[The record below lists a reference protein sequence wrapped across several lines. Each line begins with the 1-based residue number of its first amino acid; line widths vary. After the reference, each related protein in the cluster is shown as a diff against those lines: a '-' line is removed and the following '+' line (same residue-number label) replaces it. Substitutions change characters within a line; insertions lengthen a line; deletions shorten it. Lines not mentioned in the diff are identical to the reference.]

1 MLWIDWE
8 GLSSVLECWSTVV
21 RRIWTLTCLSLAVFV
36 PPPQS
41 THLKN
46 ALCALAT
53 SLWSNLV
60 PQASN
65 WLGITHSTGRLCNYE
80 YTCLTLERAKTYNIL
95 DAEVAQVVEQRT
107 ENPRVSGSTPL
118 LGTTHEVIDW
128 NYIDSR
134 LLFAKGRP
142 PRRESGPRE
151 WVRRSGGMVDA
162 TVSKT
167 VGGQPPCRFESDL
180 RHQGLE
186 IQAGISAGL
195 CSGSTEDFG
204 SFSPGSNPGP
214 AAN

>member
-1 MLWIDWE
+1 MVAVSLYRSARVTTRRLPTTSKLDVK
-8 GLSSVLECWSTVV
+8 SSIPIS
-21 RRIWTLTCLSLAVFV
+21 R
-36 PPPQS
+36 
-41 THLKN
+41 
-46 ALCALAT
+46 
-53 SLWSNLV
+53 
-60 PQASN
+60 
-65 WLGITHSTGRLCNYE
+65 
-80 YTCLTLERAKTYNIL
+80 
-95 DAEVAQVVEQRT
+95 AEVAQVVEQRT

-118 LGTTHEVIDW
+118 LGTTHEVIDC
-128 NYIDSR
+128 NYVDSR

-167 VGGQPPCRFESDL
+167 VGGQLPCRFESDL
-180 RHQGLE
+180 RHQRLK